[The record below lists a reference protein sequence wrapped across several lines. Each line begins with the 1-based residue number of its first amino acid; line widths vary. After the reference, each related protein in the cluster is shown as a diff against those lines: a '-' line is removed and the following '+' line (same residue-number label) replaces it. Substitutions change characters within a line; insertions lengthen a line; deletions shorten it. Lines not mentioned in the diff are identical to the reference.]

1 MPHANPTKA
10 RTGRTSRRTA
20 AKPRPASSRKPPAPR
35 RLEVPAKGRTLIHI
49 GGKDLAFT
57 NLGKVLYPETGFTKG
72 DVIDYYLRVSQWML
86 PHTRHYP
93 VTLKRYPNGVDQP
106 FFYEKRCP
114 VHGRPAFVE
123 TVDFNAKT
131 APIEFCVINNV
142 QTLCWLANLAAL
154 ELHLLLAHGEA
165 QDQPRMLVFD
175 LDPGAPAT
183 IADCARLALELRALL
198 ADLGLDS
205 LAKSSGS
212 KGLHLYVPLNTPTTY
227 DETKAFARAMAMTLE
242 RRFPDRVT
250 SVMAKDQRMGKVFVD
265 WSQNDRIKTTAAV
278 YSLRARP
285 EPTVSTPVTW
295 KEVAAAA
302 KSRDRDLLAFTA
314 PAVLDRL
321 RDLGDLFAPLLAL
334 RQELPSLQTT

>member
-1 MPHANPTKA
+1 MPNGSRIKA
-10 RTGRTSRRTA
+10 RTGKPSVASPKPPKRTSVRTSA
-20 AKPRPASSRKPPAPR
+20 AQR
-35 RLEVPAKGRTLIHI
+35 RLEVPARGRTLIHI
-49 GGKDLAFT
+49 GGKDLTFT

-72 DVIDYYLRVSQWML
+72 DVIDYYLRVSEWML
-86 PHTRHYP
+86 PHTRHFP

-114 VHGRPAFVE
+114 VHGRPSFVE
-123 TVDFNAKT
+123 TVDFPAKT
-131 APIEFCVINNV
+131 AAIEFCVINNV

-165 QDQPRMLVFD
+165 PEQPRMLVFD

-198 ADLGLDS
+198 ADLGLES

-212 KGLHLYVPLNTPTTY
+212 KGLHLYVPLNTPTTF

-242 RRFPDRVT
+242 RRLPDRVT
-250 SVMAKDQRMGKVFVD
+250 SVMAKDQRGGKVFVD

-285 EPTVSTPVTW
+285 QPTVSTPVTW
-295 KEVAAAA
+295 KEVAAVA
-302 KSRDRDLLAFTA
+302 KGRDAGLLAFTA
-314 PAVLDRL
+314 PQVLDRL
-321 RDLGDLFAPLLAL
+321 RDHGDLFAPLLAL
-334 RQELPSLQTT
+334 RQELPSLQTA